1 MKGVTCKKVDE
12 MYLMEFETYS
22 DMVAYIN
29 TKRPS
34 QMTITFDGESLT
46 GAIPVKGYTVYE
58 KKGGAATDA

>member
-1 MKGVTCKKVDE
+1 MKGVTSELVNG
-12 MYLMEFETYS
+12 MYLMGFETYG
-22 DMVAYIN
+22 DMVAYIDK
-29 TKRPS
+29 KRPS